1 MENGKMEPRMDTKER
16 EEELKLLKEQLK
28 RLEKMAKRLE
38 KMAKQISSWCEQ
50 AEEKSFAAETAAA
63 DLAGFVGEMKKK
75 LAKTERGVGDGER

>member
-1 MENGKMEPRMDTKER
+1 METENEKMEPRMDTKER
-16 EEELKLLKEQLK
+16 EEELKALKEQL
-28 RLEKMAKRLE
+28 KRLE

-50 AEEKSFAAETAAA
+50 AEEKSFAAKTAAA

>member
-1 MENGKMEPRMDTKER
+1 MDTKEL
-16 EEELKLLKEQLK
+16 EEELKLLKEQL
-28 RLEKMAKRLE
+28 KRLE

-50 AEEKSFAAETAAA
+50 AEEKSFAVKTAAA